1 MKSVS
6 PIAIVFAA
14 ATLLYAQ
21 NTKAAPDTTAF
32 DGTWSVMVDYREY
45 KNPDG
50 TVALPWVIHCQ
61 AEVKDGVLH
70 AEHGTKEGTAS
81 WELNGKIAADGTATL
96 TTTGITGNPKYTP
109 FHPEPGKRYK
119 FQVIAHFERRRGT
132 GKSVGDPR
140 TRTFAFVKD

>member
-1 MKSVS
+1 MRSGS
-6 PIAIVFAA
+6 LITIVFAA

-21 NTKAAPDTTAF
+21 NTRGASDTAF
-32 DGTWSVMVDYREY
+32 DGTWSLTVDYREY

-61 AEVKDGVLH
+61 AEVKNGVLD

-81 WELNGKIAADGTATL
+81 WELNGKIESDGSATL
-96 TTTGITGNPKYTP
+96 TTTGTTGNPKYTP
-109 FHPEPGKRYK
+109 FHPEPGKPYK
-119 FQVIAHFERRRGT
+119 FQVVGHFEGRRGI

-140 TRTFAFVKD
+140 TRTFSFVKD

>member
-1 MKSVS
+1 MKFRSLMT
-6 PIAIVFAA
+6 IVFAA

-21 NTKAAPDTTAF
+21 NTSSASETAF
-32 DGTWSVMVDYREY
+32 DGTWSLTVDYREY

-61 AEVKDGVLH
+61 AEVKNGVLH
-70 AEHGTKEGTAS
+70 AQHGSKEGTAS
-81 WELNGKIAADGTATL
+81 WQLNGKIEPDGTATL

-109 FHPEPGKRYK
+109 FHPEPGKQYK
-119 FQVIAHFERRRGT
+119 FQVVAHFDGRRGS

-140 TRTFAFVKD
+140 TRTFTFVKD

>member
-1 MKSVS
+1 MKTV
-6 PIAIVFAA
+6 PLIAIVFAA

-21 NTKAAPDTTAF
+21 STKAASDTTAF

-61 AEVKDGVLH
+61 AEVKNGVLH

-96 TTTGITGNPKYTP
+96 STTGITGNPKYTP

-119 FQVIAHFERRRGT
+119 FQVIAHFEGRRGT

-140 TRTFAFVKD
+140 TRTFTFVKD

>member
-1 MKSVS
+1 MKFGCL
-6 PIAIVFAA
+6 IAIVFAA

-21 NTKAAPDTTAF
+21 NTKAASDTTAF

-61 AEVKDGVLH
+61 SEVKNGVLH
-70 AEHGTKEGTAS
+70 AEHETKEGTAS

-96 TTTGITGNPKYTP
+96 STTGITEPKV
-109 FHPEPGKRYK
+109 HP
-119 FQVIAHFERRRGT
+119 ISSGT
-132 GKSVGDPR
+132 GKAIQVSGGRPLRRSARNWQICRRSPDPHLHFR
-140 TRTFAFVKD
+140 